1 MGSKNRIL
9 LGHITSRITHYFRN
23 TFENDIYITK
33 VTAEK
38 IKIKHSPLDKEF
50 IYNNNFQIIV
60 DNTIYINYD
69 VEDNSWECLSKIED
83 KYYFYVLIVNNRS
96 THVKSLYI
104 PKLKKIEVKFFK
116 NEKAKKIL

>member
-9 LGHITSRITHYFRN
+9 LGYITNRIKHNFRN
-23 TFENDIYITK
+23 TFNNDIYITK
-33 VTAEK
+33 STAEK

-50 IYNNNFQIIV
+50 IYNNNFQIII
-60 DNTIYINYD
+60 DNTVYINYD
-69 VEDNSWECLSKIED
+69 EEDNSWECLSRIED
-83 KYYFYVLIVNNRS
+83 KYYFYVLIVNNKH

-104 PKLKKIEVKFFK
+104 PKLKKIELRFFN